1 VNMGMNMEVQNGPR
15 IAVLVADD
23 HAILRRGL
31 MDIINH
37 EADMRIVAEA
47 SDGPET
53 VKRYHEYRPDV
64 ALIDLAMP
72 GLGGVEVIRLIKAS
86 HPDAR
91 LIILT
96 TYDTDEDIEL
106 GFKAGAQ
113 AYLLKDV
120 TSQDLVEC
128 IRDVIRG
135 RKRVAPAIAEKLA
148 DRVSRIQ
155 LTGREF
161 KILRLITEGKANKEI
176 ADTLGISDAT
186 VKTHITN
193 LLSKLHV
200 SSRTEAIAVAIKR
213 GLVRTI

>member
-1 VNMGMNMEVQNGPR
+1 MEISNRAR

-37 EADMRIVAEA
+37 EADMRVVAEA

-53 VKRYHEYRPDV
+53 VRRYHEYRPDV

-72 GLGGVEVIRLIKAS
+72 ELSGVEVIRLIKTS

-96 TYDTDEDIEL
+96 TYDTEEDIEL

-113 AYLLKDV
+113 AYLLKDI
-120 TSQDLVEC
+120 TSEDLVEC
-128 IRDVIRG
+128 IRDVMKG
-135 RKRVAPAIAEKLA
+135 RKRMAPAIAEKLA
-148 DRVSRIQ
+148 DKVSRVQ
-155 LTGREF
+155 LTGRELR
-161 KILRLITEGKANKEI
+161 ILRLITEGKANKEI

-186 VKTHITN
+186 VKAHITN
-193 LLSKLHV
+193 LLSKLRV
-200 SSRTEAIAVAIKR
+200 SSRTEAVAVALKR
-213 GLVRTI
+213 GLVRMI

>member
-1 VNMGMNMEVQNGPR
+1 MEVENRPR

-23 HAILRRGL
+23 HAIFRRGL
-31 MDIINH
+31 IDIINH
-37 EADMRIVAEA
+37 EADVRVVAEA

-53 VKRYHEYRPDV
+53 VRRYQEYRPDV

-72 GLGGVEVIRLIKAS
+72 RLGGVEVIRLIKAS

-120 TSQDLVEC
+120 ASQDLVEC

-148 DRVSRIQ
+148 DRVSRVQ

-161 KILRLITEGKANKEI
+161 KILRLITQGKANKEI

-186 VKTHITN
+186 VKAHITN

>member
-1 VNMGMNMEVQNGPR
+1 MKNMEIENGR
-15 IAVLVADD
+15 SIAVLVADD

-31 MDIINH
+31 IDIINH
-37 EADMRIVAEA
+37 EADMRVVAEA
-47 SDGPET
+47 NDGPES
-53 VKRYHEYRPDV
+53 VRRYDEYRPDV

-72 GLGGVEVIRLIKAS
+72 GLGGIEVIRMIKAS
-86 HPDAR
+86 HPDAK

-120 TSQDLVEC
+120 TSEDLVEC
-128 IRDVIRG
+128 IRDVMGG

-148 DRVSRIQ
+148 DRISRVQ
-155 LTGREF
+155 LTGRELRV
-161 KILRLITEGKANKEI
+161 LRLITEGKANKEI

-186 VKTHITN
+186 VKAHITN
-193 LLSKLHV
+193 VLSKLQV
-200 SSRTEAIAVAIKR
+200 SSRTEALAVAIKR
-213 GLVRTI
+213 GLVRVI

>member
-1 VNMGMNMEVQNGPR
+1 MSIENRRR

-31 MDIINH
+31 IDIINH
-37 EADMRIVAEA
+37 EADMRVVAEA

-53 VKRYHEYRPDV
+53 VRRYDEYRPDV

-72 GLGGVEVIRLIKAS
+72 GLCGIEAIRTIKAS
-86 HPDAR
+86 HPEAR

-96 TYDTDEDIEL
+96 TYDTDEDIEQ

-113 AYLLKDV
+113 GYLLKDV
-120 TSQDLVEC
+120 TSEDLVLC
-128 IRDVIRG
+128 IREVMKG

-161 KILRLITEGKANKEI
+161 KILRLITDGKANKEI

-186 VKTHITN
+186 VKAHITN
-193 LLSKLHV
+193 LLGKLRV
-200 SSRTEAIAVAIKR
+200 SSRTEAVAVAIKR
-213 GLVRTI
+213 GLVRLM

>member
-1 VNMGMNMEVQNGPR
+1 MEVENGR
-15 IAVLVADD
+15 SIAVLVADD

-31 MDIINH
+31 MDIINQ
-37 EADMRIVAEA
+37 EVDMRVVAEA
-47 SDGPET
+47 SDGPEA
-53 VKRYHEYRPDV
+53 VRLYNEYRPDV

-72 GLGGVEVIRLIKAS
+72 RLGGVEVIRMIKAS
-86 HPDAR
+86 HPSAR

-96 TYDTDEDIEL
+96 TYDTDEDIDL

-113 AYLLKDV
+113 AYLLKDIM
-120 TSQDLVEC
+120 SEDLVEC
-128 IRDVIRG
+128 IRDVMRG

-161 KILRLITEGKANKEI
+161 RILRLITEGKANKEI

-186 VKTHITN
+186 VKAHITN
-193 LLSKLHV
+193 LLGKLEV
-200 SSRTEAIAVAIKR
+200 SSRTEAIGVAIKR
-213 GLVRTI
+213 GLVRMT

>member
-1 VNMGMNMEVQNGPR
+1 MELENGQS

-23 HAILRRGL
+23 HTILRRGL
-31 MDIINH
+31 MDIINQ
-37 EADMRIVAEA
+37 EADMRVVAEA
-47 SDGPET
+47 SDGPEA
-53 VKRYHEYRPDV
+53 VRLYNEYRPDV
-64 ALIDLAMP
+64 ALIDLVMP
-72 GLGGVEVIRLIKAS
+72 GLDGIEVIRMIKAS
-86 HPDAR
+86 HPSAR

-113 AYLLKDV
+113 AYLLKDL
-120 TSQDLVEC
+120 TSEDLVEC
-128 IRDVIRG
+128 IRDVMRG

-148 DRVSRIQ
+148 DRVSRVQ

-161 KILRLITEGKANKEI
+161 RVLRLITEGKANKEI

-186 VKTHITN
+186 VKAHITK

-213 GLVRTI
+213 GLVRVT

>member
-1 VNMGMNMEVQNGPR
+1 MQVENGGR

-37 EADMRIVAEA
+37 EADMRVVAETG
-47 SDGPET
+47 DGHET
-53 VKRYHEYRPDV
+53 VRRYQQYRPDV

-72 GLGGVEVIRLIKAS
+72 GLGGIEVIQRIKAAD
-86 HPDAR
+86 PNAR

-96 TYDTDEDIEL
+96 TYDVDEDIEL
-106 GFKAGAQ
+106 AFKAGAQ

-120 TSQDLVEC
+120 MSEDLVGC
-128 IRDVIRG
+128 IRDVMRG

-148 DRVSRIQ
+148 DRVSRVQ

-161 KILRLITEGKANKEI
+161 NVLRLIAEGKSNKEI
-176 ADTLGISDAT
+176 ADTLRISDAT
-186 VKTHITN
+186 VKAHITN
-193 LLSKLHV
+193 LLSKLRV

-213 GLVRTI
+213 GLVRVI

>member
-1 VNMGMNMEVQNGPR
+1 MEVENGR
-15 IAVLVADD
+15 SIAVLVADD

-31 MDIINH
+31 RDIINH
-37 EADMRIVAEA
+37 EIDMRVVAES
-47 SDGPET
+47 SDGPEA
-53 VKRYHEYRPDV
+53 VRHYNEYRPDV

-72 GLGGVEVIRLIKAS
+72 RLSGVEVIRMIKAS
-86 HPDAR
+86 HPSAR

-96 TYDTDEDIEL
+96 TFDTDEDIEL
-106 GFKAGAQ
+106 VFKAGAQ
-113 AYLLKDV
+113 AYLLKDIA
-120 TSQDLVEC
+120 SEELVEC
-128 IRDVIRG
+128 IRDVKRG

-148 DRVSRIQ
+148 DRVSRVQ

-161 KILRLITEGKANKEI
+161 RVLRLITEGKANKEI

-186 VKTHITN
+186 VKTHITK

-213 GLVRTI
+213 GLVRAT

>member
-1 VNMGMNMEVQNGPR
+1 MEVSNGGR

-23 HAILRRGL
+23 HAIFRRGL
-31 MDIINH
+31 IDIINH
-37 EADMRIVAEA
+37 EADMRVVAEA

-53 VKRYHEYRPDV
+53 VRRYHEYRPDV
-64 ALIDLAMP
+64 GLIDLAMP

-128 IRDVIRG
+128 IRDVMRG
-135 RKRVAPAIAEKLA
+135 HKRMALAIAEKLA
-148 DRVSRIQ
+148 DRVSRVQ

-161 KILRLITEGKANKEI
+161 RILRLITEGKANKEI

-186 VKTHITN
+186 VKAHVTN
-193 LLSKLHV
+193 LLSKLRV

-213 GLVRTI
+213 GLVRVI

>member
-1 VNMGMNMEVQNGPR
+1 MELENGQS

-23 HAILRRGL
+23 HTILRRGL
-31 MDIINH
+31 MDIINQ
-37 EADMRIVAEA
+37 EADMRVVAEA
-47 SDGPET
+47 SDGPEA
-53 VKRYHEYRPDV
+53 VRLYNEYRPDV

-72 GLGGVEVIRLIKAS
+72 GLGGIEVIRMIKAS
-86 HPDAR
+86 HPSAR

-113 AYLLKDV
+113 AYLLKDIA
-120 TSQDLVEC
+120 SEDLVEC
-128 IRDVIRG
+128 MRDVMRG

-148 DRVSRIQ
+148 DRVSRVQ

-161 KILRLITEGKANKEI
+161 RVLRLITEGKANKEI

-186 VKTHITN
+186 VKAHITK
-193 LLSKLHV
+193 LLGKLHV

-213 GLVRTI
+213 GLVRVI

>member
-1 VNMGMNMEVQNGPR
+1 MSMENR
-15 IAVLVADD
+15 RSITVLVADD

-31 MDIINH
+31 IDIINH
-37 EADMRIVAEA
+37 EADMRVVAET

-53 VKRYHEYRPDV
+53 VRRYDEYRPDV

-72 GLGGVEVIRLIKAS
+72 GLCGIEVIRTIKAS
-86 HPDAR
+86 HPEAR

-96 TYDTDEDIEL
+96 TYDTDEDIDQ

-120 TSQDLVEC
+120 TSEDLVAC
-128 IRDVIRG
+128 IRDVMKG

-155 LTGREF
+155 LTRREF
-161 KILRLITEGKANKEI
+161 KILRLITDGKANKEI

-186 VKTHITN
+186 VKAHISN
-193 LLSKLHV
+193 LLGKLRV
-200 SSRTEAIAVAIKR
+200 SSRTEAVAVAIKR
-213 GLVRTI
+213 GLVRLM

>member
-1 VNMGMNMEVQNGPR
+1 MAVANR
-15 IAVLVADD
+15 RSIAVLVADD
-23 HAILRRGL
+23 HTIFRRGL

-37 EADMRIVAEA
+37 DADMYVVAEA
-47 SDGPET
+47 SDGPEA
-53 VKRYHEYRPDV
+53 VKRYDEYRPDV

-72 GLGGVEVIRLIKAS
+72 GVGGVEAIRMIKAS

-96 TYDTDEDIEL
+96 TYDTDEDVEL

-120 TSQDLVEC
+120 TSEDLVEC
-128 IRDVIRG
+128 IRDVMRG

-148 DRVSRIQ
+148 DRVSRVQ

-161 KILRLITEGKANKEI
+161 RILRLITEGKANKKI
-176 ADTLGISDAT
+176 ADTLGISNAT
-186 VKTHITN
+186 VKAHITN
-193 LLSKLHV
+193 LLNKLRV

-213 GLVRTI
+213 GLVRAI

>member
-1 VNMGMNMEVQNGPR
+1 MEVSNGR
-15 IAVLVADD
+15 TIAVLVADD
-23 HAILRRGL
+23 HAIFRRGL
-31 MDIINH
+31 IDIINH
-37 EADMRIVAEA
+37 EADMRVVSEA

-53 VKRYHEYRPDV
+53 VRRYQEGRPDV

-72 GLGGVEVIRLIKAS
+72 GLGGVEAIRLIKAS

-96 TYDTDEDIEL
+96 TYDIDEDIEL

-120 TSQDLVEC
+120 SSQDLVDC
-128 IRDVIRG
+128 IRDVMRG
-135 RKRVAPAIAEKLA
+135 HKRVAPAIAEKLA
-148 DRVSRIQ
+148 DRVSRVQ

-161 KILRLITEGKANKEI
+161 RILRLITEGKANKEI

-186 VKTHITN
+186 VKAHITN
-193 LLSKLHV
+193 LLSKLRV
-200 SSRTEAIAVAIKR
+200 SSRTEAIAVALKR

>member
-1 VNMGMNMEVQNGPR
+1 MKNMEVENGGS

-23 HAILRRGL
+23 HVILRRGL

-37 EADMRIVAEA
+37 EADMRVVAEA
-47 SDGPET
+47 NDGPET
-53 VKRYHEYRPDV
+53 VRRYNEHRPDV

-72 GLGGVEVIRLIKAS
+72 GLGGIEVIRMIKAS

-96 TYDTDEDIEL
+96 TYDTDEDIDL

-113 AYLLKDV
+113 AYLLKDL
-120 TSQDLVEC
+120 TSEDLVEC
-128 IRDVIRG
+128 IRCVMRG

-148 DRVSRIQ
+148 DRVSRVQ
-155 LTGREF
+155 LTGRELRV
-161 KILRLITEGKANKEI
+161 LRLIAEGKANKEI

-186 VKTHITN
+186 VKAHITN
-193 LLSKLHV
+193 LLSKLRV

-213 GLVRTI
+213 GLVRVI